1 MYSITIYYVPTDHL
15 SNRGNSNCGR
25 GNRKKNKPIN
35 KMYNLSEMINV
46 VIKRTR
52 TEHWLSVKGLLAILN
67 EVNRENFA

>member
-1 MYSITIYYVPTDHL
+1 MPTNHL

-25 GNRKKNKPIN
+25 ENRKKNKPVN

-52 TEHWLSVKGLLAILN
+52 TENWLSGRGLLAILN